1 MIERKVGFIGAGSM
15 AQALLDG
22 MLRAGVASADR
33 LYASDPSAERR
44 AVFAEEIG
52 DNVLADNL
60 QLVQACEVVVL
71 SVKPN
76 VVPLV
81 AEEIADRL
89 TSGHLVASIA
99 AGVTLAALRN
109 LLGTDRLIRVMPNMP
124 ALVGAGAAAYCTL
137 DGATEQDAALAEEML
152 NAVGLCVRVEEKH
165 MDAVTGLSGS
175 GPAYVYLA
183 IEALSDGGVQMGLPR
198 EIATKLAAQTVLG
211 AARMV
216 LETGKH
222 PGQFMDEV
230 ATPGGTTVEG
240 LRALEDAGVRKAFAD
255 AVVAATEKSRRLA
268 QGDRYFSD

>member
-22 MLRAGVASADR
+22 MLRAGAASADR

-44 AVFAEEIG
+44 AVFAEKIG

-60 QLVQACEVVVL
+60 QLVEACEVVVL

-81 AEEIADRL
+81 AEEIADRI
-89 TSGHLVASIA
+89 TSGHLVVSIA
-99 AGVTLAALRN
+99 AGVTLAALRD

-165 MDAVTGLSGS
+165 MDAV
-175 GPAYVYLA
+175 
-183 IEALSDGGVQMGLPR
+183 
-198 EIATKLAAQTVLG
+198 
-211 AARMV
+211 
-216 LETGKH
+216 
-222 PGQFMDEV
+222 
-230 ATPGGTTVEG
+230 
-240 LRALEDAGVRKAFAD
+240 
-255 AVVAATEKSRRLA
+255 
-268 QGDRYFSD
+268 

>member
-22 MLRAGVASADR
+22 MLRAGAASADR

-44 AVFAEEIG
+44 AVFAEKIG

-60 QLVQACEVVVL
+60 QLVEACEVVVL

-81 AEEIADRL
+81 AEEIADRI
-89 TSGHLVASIA
+89 TSGHLVVSIA
-99 AGVTLAALRN
+99 AGVTLAALRD

-183 IEALSDGGVQMGLPR
+183 IGALSDGGVEMGLPR
-198 EIATKLAAQTVLG
+198 QTATKLAAQTVLG

-222 PGQFMDEV
+222 PGQLVDQI

-268 QGDRYFSD
+268 QSD